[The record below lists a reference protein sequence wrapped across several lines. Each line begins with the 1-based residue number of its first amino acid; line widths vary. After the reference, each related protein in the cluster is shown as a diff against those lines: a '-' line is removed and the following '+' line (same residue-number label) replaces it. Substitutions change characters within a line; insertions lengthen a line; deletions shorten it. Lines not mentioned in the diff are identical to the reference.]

1 MNDRVLD
8 LPHHCKMRKYL
19 ARFSAI
25 AELLVII
32 NSQISQVLQHNYLTV
47 CLCFGGICTYALHH
61 LITVKYSY
69 RPTRTLGGQL

>member
-1 MNDRVLD
+1 
-8 LPHHCKMRKYL
+8 MRKYL